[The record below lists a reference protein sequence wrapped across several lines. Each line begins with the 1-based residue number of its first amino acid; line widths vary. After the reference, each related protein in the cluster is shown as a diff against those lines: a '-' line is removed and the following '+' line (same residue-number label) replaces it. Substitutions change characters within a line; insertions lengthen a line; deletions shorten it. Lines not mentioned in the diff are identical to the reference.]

1 MKPFFK
7 IGPTPASFLFI
18 FGLFKQTIQF
28 LQQIN
33 VKKCPSSIRRW
44 DSNPR
49 PLERESTP
57 ITTRPGLPPI
67 YETLPRYLTEAWS
80 HQDTWAN
87 LIVAKMIV
95 EYRKY
100 IEKCLGIYFSSSA
113 AAAGSSHEMTQLHP

>member
-1 MKPFFK
+1 MLLLLLHVRSIFEHQITKRDYQQDFTFSRSYLRFFLK

-57 ITTRPGLPPI
+57 ITTRPGLPPSLRF
-67 YETLPRYLTEAWS
+67 LP
-80 HQDTWAN
+80 
-87 LIVAKMIV
+87 
-95 EYRKY
+95 
-100 IEKCLGIYFSSSA
+100 
-113 AAAGSSHEMTQLHP
+113 